1 MPSLDTFKS
10 DSIKMLLCGK
20 PGAGKTGS
28 LVSILADD
36 PEARLFIANFDRG
49 NIGTLANVA
58 RIDPATKLP
67 RPNTASILSR
77 IHYHDMQDT
86 VGSINGVPMVLGTPK
101 AFAELGKRLNKW
113 EEDGSLGGLNTWGP
127 KDWLV
132 IDSISALGE
141 SAMRYATNAGGRLNR
156 RPEQG
161 DWGEAIARMQLIFE
175 SINDTSVKANVCC
188 VTHIRYVGDMES
200 GVDDKG
206 KPKELDAVPNAI
218 GQKLPQEIGRYFNNI
233 IEVRVMGEGPGSTRK
248 IFTRSP
254 GQLVLRTSN
263 PGAVKP
269 DYPIG
274 SGMAELVRD
283 LRSSGPAPTSPVPTT
298 PVAAKPALPQPATST
313 PAPASK

>member
-1 MPSLDTFKS
+1 MPPLSTFTA

-49 NIGTLANVA
+49 NLGTLANVA
-58 RIDPATKLP
+58 RFDPATKAP
-67 RPNTASILSR
+67 RANADSILSR
-77 IHYHDMQDT
+77 IHYHDMQDN

-113 EEDGSLGGLNTWGP
+113 EDDGSLGGLATWGP

-188 VTHIRYVGDMES
+188 ITHIRYVGDMES
-200 GVDDKG
+200 GTDDKG
-206 KPKELDAVPNAI
+206 KAKELDAVPNAI

-233 IEVRVMGEGPGSTRK
+233 VEIRVIGEGPGSTRK

-263 PGAVKP
+263 PGMVKP
-269 DYPIG
+269 DYALG

-283 LRSSGPAPTSPVPTT
+283 LRAASKAPASPTPGVAQPAPPNS
-298 PVAAKPALPQPATST
+298 ATSN
-313 PAPASK
+313 PAPAPK